1 MEHLPPLIEDLAL
14 ILIVGAVVT
23 LLFKSIKQPVV
34 LGYIIA
40 GFCVGPHMSLIPTV
54 ADLENVHTLAEIG
67 VIFLLFS
74 LGLEFNLK
82 KLLHIGGASSVT
94 ALVEIF
100 FITISGYV
108 LGKILGWST
117 MDSIFLGGMLASSST
132 TIIIKAF
139 DDLGIKTLH
148 YTKVVFGI
156 LVVEDIVVILLLVLL
171 PTIAVT
177 QKAAGSELL
186 LTMAKLPFFLVTMFV
201 TGIFILPTFLK
212 RARKFLN
219 DEMLLILYIGL
230 CLGMVV
236 LASKAGVSAE
246 LGAFLMGFILAES
259 TSSEKVEQL
268 IKPVK
273 DLFAAVFF
281 ISIGMMI
288 DPALIIKHGW
298 AVVAVTLLTIFGKL
312 ISTTGG
318 AIISGQPMKQ
328 SVQVGMSMAQIGE
341 FAFIVATLGLSL
353 GVISDFLFPV
363 AVGASAITTFTT
375 PYMINFSEKTYT
387 RIEKILP
394 AKWIKA
400 INQYSRTTQTIQ
412 AEKSW
417 KKLIRSYGS
426 LVITNTII
434 SIALVFVCL
443 TLIAPLLQKTFT
455 GPVLI
460 NSLTLVFTLTMI
472 APFLWGIMAK
482 KPKNMAYKQLWANK
496 KYSNSPLVIM
506 EIIRV
511 VIGLIIISFVVLEIF
526 STFMAVLFLVP
537 IVLIVLTIFRKL
549 LKQSYNR
556 IEQRFI
562 LNLHTEDK
570 DGNKESRKIRQQ
582 LSDDL
587 NSSPW
592 NAHIIEL
599 KVRPYAQFVGIS
611 LEKLS
616 WREKYG
622 INIAYIRRGDDIIY
636 GPSRSDMLFP
646 HDKVGIIATEEQM
659 NVFKPV
665 FDANPQ
671 VNPEEKSIDNIVISH
686 VMVNEKN
693 KLNGLS
699 IKESGIHEKTNGLI
713 FGIERNDHRIFNP
726 VSSTVF
732 QWGDIIWIAGERDKI
747 KQLNEGLFAQ
757 PVRLDTN
764 G

>member
-1 MEHLPPLIEDLAL
+1 MEHLPKLIEDLAL

-23 LLFKSIKQPVV
+23 LLFRSIKQPVV

-54 ADLENVHTLAEIG
+54 ADIENVHTLADIG

-94 ALVEIF
+94 ALVEIV
-100 FITISGYV
+100 FITISGYA

-117 MDSIFLGGMLASSST
+117 MDSVFLGGMLASSST

-148 YTKVVFGI
+148 YTRIVFGV

-186 LTMAKLPFFLVTMFV
+186 LTIAKLPFFLVIMFV
-201 TGIFILPTFLK
+201 TGIFILPSFLK
-212 RARKFLN
+212 RAKKFLN
-219 DEMLLILYIGL
+219 DEMLLILYVGL

-259 TSSEKVEQL
+259 TSSEQVEEL
-268 IKPVK
+268 VRPVK
-273 DLFAAVFF
+273 NLFAAVFF
-281 ISIGMMI
+281 VSIGMMI
-288 DPALIIKHGW
+288 DPSLIMKHGW
-298 AVVAVTLLTIFGKL
+298 AVFAVTMLTIFGKL

-318 AIISGQPMKQ
+318 AIISGQPLKQ

-375 PYMINFSEKTYT
+375 PYMIGFSDKTYVL
-387 RIEKILP
+387 IEKFLP
-394 AKWIKA
+394 AKWIQA

-412 AEKSW
+412 VEKNW
-417 KKLIRSYGS
+417 KKVLKSYGS
-426 LVITNTII
+426 LIITNSII
-434 SIALVFVCL
+434 AIALVFLCFEI
-443 TLIAPLLQKTFT
+443 TMPFFQNTFKD
-455 GPVLI
+455 PVL
-460 NSLTLVFTLTMI
+460 SKSMVLVFTLAAI
-472 APFLWGIMAK
+472 SPFLWGVMGK
-482 KPKNMAYKQLWANK
+482 KPKNMAYKELWVNS
-496 KYSNSPLVIM
+496 KYSHSPLVMM

-511 VIGLIIISFVVLEIF
+511 IVGLIIIGFTVIEIF
-526 STFMAVLFLVP
+526 STFIAVLVLVP
-537 IVLIVLTIFRKL
+537 LTLIVLTIFS
-549 LKQSYNR
+549 KQLNQYYNR
-556 IEQRFI
+556 IEKRFI
-562 LNLHTEDK
+562 LNLNADDK
-570 DGNKESRKIRQQ
+570 DGNKGTRKMRQK
-582 LSDDL
+582 LTDEL

-592 NAHIIEL
+592 DAHIIEL
-599 KVRPYAQFVGIS
+599 KVRPYAHFVGEP
-611 LEKLS
+611 LEKLA

-636 GPSRSDMLFP
+636 GPSRSSKLFP
-646 HDKVGIIATEEQM
+646 HDKVGIIASEEQM
-659 NVFKPV
+659 ETFKPI
-665 FDANPQ
+665 FDANPN
-671 VNPEEKSIDNIVISH
+671 VNPVENSIDNIVITH
-686 VMVNEKN
+686 IRVNEKN
-693 KLNGLS
+693 KLKGLS

-726 VSSTVF
+726 VSSTILE
-732 QWGDIIWIAGERDKI
+732 WDDIVWIAGDREKI
-747 KQLNEGLFAQ
+747 QKINES
-757 PVRLDTN
+757 
-764 G
+764 